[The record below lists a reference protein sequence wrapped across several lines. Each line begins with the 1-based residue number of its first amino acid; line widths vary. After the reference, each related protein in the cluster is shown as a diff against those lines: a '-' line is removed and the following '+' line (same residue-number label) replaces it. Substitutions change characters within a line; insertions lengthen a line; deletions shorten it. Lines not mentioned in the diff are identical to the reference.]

1 MNKDLI
7 IQPNKSLKDAMLK
20 INKNAI
26 GIIFIVDSKKK
37 ELLGVLTDGDIRRAI
52 LKGINI
58 FSTCKNLMKKNLSTL
73 GKIRCNHRL

>member
-7 IQPNKSLKDAMLK
+7 IQSNKSVKDAMLK

-37 ELLGVLTDGDIRRAI
+37 LLGVLTDGDIRRAI

-58 FSTCKNLMKKNLSTL
+58 FSSCKTLMKLFGN
-73 GKIRCNHRL
+73 GGI

>member
-26 GIIFIVDSKKK
+26 GIIFIVDSKK
-37 ELLGVLTDGDIRRAI
+37 LLGVLTDGDIRRAI

-58 FSTCKNLMKKNLSTL
+58 FLLA
-73 GKIRCNHRL
+73 KI

>member
-26 GIIFIVDSKKK
+26 GIIFIVDSKK
-37 ELLGVLTDGDIRRAI
+37 
-52 LKGINI
+52 NY
-58 FSTCKNLMKKNLSTL
+58 
-73 GKIRCNHRL
+73 